1 MTALGVAWAQARA
14 QRPARPARTPVL
26 LLLVAWVGAHLP
38 VWSKVRTTV
47 LQLTAF
53 GFLDYAVFT
62 YVGHGW
68 GYAAIGVTLL
78 ILEAL
83 SGDTKPRR

>member
-1 MTALGVAWAQARA
+1 MTTVPGVWAQARA
-14 QRPARPARTPVL
+14 ARPARPPRTPVL

-38 VWSKVRTTV
+38 AWAKVRTTV
-47 LQLTAF
+47 LQLAAF

-78 ILEAL
+78 VLEAL
-83 SGDTKPRR
+83 SGDRPRR